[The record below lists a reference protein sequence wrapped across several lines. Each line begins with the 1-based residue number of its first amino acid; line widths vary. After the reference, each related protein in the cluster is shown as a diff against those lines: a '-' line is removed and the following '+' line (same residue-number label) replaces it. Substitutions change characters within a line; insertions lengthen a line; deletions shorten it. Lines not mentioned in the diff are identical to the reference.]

1 MRISTQTFFQRNT
14 QSLFTKQT
22 ELSQQN
28 VHLSTQKRVI
38 HGSDDPVA
46 ISTIQRLKQDL
57 SVGEQY
63 LKNGEMGETANALEE
78 TSLNQVTNIL
88 QRVRELM
95 VSAGN
100 DSYNAANREAVA
112 KELEGLREELAGVAN
127 TRDGNS
133 QFIFSGFEVDTQPF
147 QTNEFGTI
155 EYHGDNGDRSYKV
168 GPGVLVQGNDSG
180 SAIFTEIS
188 EGNGTFV
195 SEGHENNNGSGVIN
209 EASVIDKN
217 AANGFLS
224 EDYTVAITETAPGAD
239 PDYSVYGLKE
249 GTVTGNASINLA
261 SVDINDANFA
271 TFDPALY
278 DPNAVSGATIS
289 FFAVGPLLEV
299 RLNGASATPAAM
311 YDPANTNQQTVDLNG
326 LKFEIEGV
334 PTTTDTYT
342 LNKYV
347 EPTKYTEGQS
357 IEFNGIKT
365 ELKGNVV
372 NTDSFSLRQSGE
384 KDIFATIQD
393 AIDTLRIPGEDDVA
407 GAQREMRLDMVRLQV
422 DNAMENVSGI
432 RTSVGARMRTIDNQR
447 ESTQDF
453 NLTNKKTL
461 SSLEDLDMAA
471 AISDFKMQMS
481 LLEVSQQTFVQMQ
494 SLSLFKLI

>member
-1 MRISTQTFFQRNT
+1 MRISTQVFFQRNVNSILG
-14 QSLFTKQT
+14 QQT

-38 HGSDDPVA
+38 HGSDDAVA

-63 LKNGEMGETANALEE
+63 LKNGEMGNTANALEE

-88 QRVRELM
+88 QRTRELM
-95 VSAGN
+95 VTAGN
-100 DSYNAANREAVA
+100 ETYNAENREAIA
-112 KELEGLREELAGVAN
+112 KDLEGLREELIGVAN

-147 QTNEFGTI
+147 QTNEFGTVK
-155 EYHGDNGDRSYKV
+155 YHGDDGDRSYKV
-168 GPGVLVQGNDSG
+168 GSGVLVQGNDSG
-180 SAIFTEIS
+180 SDVFMKIA

-209 EASVIDKN
+209 TGSVIDKN

-224 EDYTVAITETAPGAD
+224 EQYTVAITETAVGAD

-249 GTVTGNASINLA
+249 TNVTGSATINLA
-261 SVDINDANFA
+261 SVDNSDPNFA
-271 TFDPALY
+271 SFDPALY
-278 DPNAVSGATIS
+278 NSAASGITIG
-289 FFAVGPLLEV
+289 FVAIGPLLEV
-299 RLNGASATPAAM
+299 TVDGASATPAAM
-311 YDPANTNQQTVDLNG
+311 FDPTNTNQQTVSLNG
-326 LKFEIEGV
+326 LNFEIKGI
-334 PTTTDTYT
+334 PTITDTYSV
-342 LNKYV
+342 NKYV

-365 ELKGNVV
+365 ELKGKVV
-372 NTDSFSLRQSGE
+372 NNDSFTLRPSEE
-384 KDIFATIQD
+384 KDIFATMKD
-393 AIDTLRIPGEDDVA
+393 AIDALRLPGVSDTA
-407 GAQREMRLDMVRLQV
+407 SAQREMRFDIARLQI
-422 DNAMENVSGI
+422 DNTMENVSGI
-432 RTSVGARMRTIDNQR
+432 VTSVGARMRTIESQR
-447 ESTQDF
+447 DSTLDF

-461 SSLEDLDMAA
+461 SNIEDLDMAS